1 VIARPRRAR
10 ETTTVIDDSSYY
22 LRDPDVIAI
31 GTAGHYLWVDARG
44 AVHELATSRATDWS
58 ALMQEL
64 IVPTSGASL
73 GRRLSQLP
81 EADAGFLASMPDQG
95 LLVRGS
101 DPAALSALRDHIL
114 TDNRGYYLRPAEPR
128 CEHLVVALTGSI
140 VAGLMAPV
148 LLSLAYSGYQRQLDV
163 LLTETALRFITRDLL
178 ESYGIRTWV
187 DAFERRDGMH
197 VAHVTLG
204 NAADCVLVMP
214 ASASALHRLADATA
228 TDLLS
233 MTVTATSAP
242 VVVAPV
248 MNTKM
253 WNHTAVQRNVR
264 RLRDDGMYVVEPTL
278 IFKAAALVEQGDP
291 MYGGPGPFWRGP
303 LAVIQMLSAVMAHK
317 QKLRAARDPRPT

>member
-1 VIARPRRAR
+1 
-10 ETTTVIDDSSYY
+10 VIDENSYY
-22 LRDPDVIAI
+22 LRGPDVIAI
-31 GTAGHYLWVDARG
+31 GTAGHYLWVDPRG
-44 AVHELATSRATDWS
+44 TVYELATSCVTDWS
-58 ALMQEL
+58 MLMQAL
-64 IVPTSGASL
+64 VVPVSGKSL
-73 GRRLSQLP
+73 RRRLAQLP
-81 EADAGFLASMPDQG
+81 EADADFLASMSDRG

-101 DPAALSALRDHIL
+101 DPVDLSAWRDRVL
-114 TDNRGYYLRPAEPR
+114 TDNQGYHLRPAEPC

-163 LLTETALRFITRDLL
+163 LLTAAALRFITRDLL

-187 DAFERRDGMH
+187 DAFERRDGIH
-197 VAHVTLG
+197 VPHVTLG

-214 ASASALHRLADATA
+214 ASASALHRLADAAA

-242 VVVAPV
+242 VVVVPV

-253 WNHTAVQRNVR
+253 WNHAGVQRHVR

-278 IFKAAALVEQGDP
+278 IVKAAALVEQGDP

-303 LAVIQMLSAVMAHK
+303 LGVMQTLSAAMAHK
-317 QKLRAARDPRPT
+317 RKLGAE

>member
-1 VIARPRRAR
+1 M
-10 ETTTVIDDSSYY
+10 IDDSSYY

-44 AVHELATSRATDWS
+44 TIHELATSRATDWS

-64 IVPTSGASL
+64 IVPAPGESL
-73 GRRLSQLP
+73 RRRLSQLP
-81 EADAGFLASMPDQG
+81 EADAGFLASMPDRG
-95 LLVRGS
+95 LLVQGS
-101 DPAALSALRDHIL
+101 DPVALAARRDRVL
-114 TDNRGYYLRPAEPR
+114 TDNQGYHLQPAEPR

-148 LLSLAYSGYQRQLDV
+148 ILSLAYSGYQRQLDV
-163 LLTETALRFITRDLL
+163 LLTQAALRFMARDLL

-187 DAFERRDGMH
+187 DAFERRDGIH
-197 VAHVTLG
+197 VPHVTLG

-214 ASASALHRLADATA
+214 ASASALHRLADAAA

-242 VVVAPV
+242 VVVVPV
-248 MNTKM
+248 MNTVM
-253 WNHTAVQRNVR
+253 WNHTAVQRNVG

-303 LAVIQMLSAVMAHK
+303 LGVMQTISAVMAHK
-317 QKLRAARDPRPT
+317 RKLGAE